1 MQRHSRRLS
10 FYVLMVGLLCCLQ
23 AGCHRKRSIAQPI
36 EPPVTEGVVVG
47 VPGGIPGG
55 QMGRVIGGVIGGAP
69 SEVHSPVAPTSTR
82 VGSSG
87 TSDVLSKAAWH
98 SVAKHQRAKPGQQT
112 PRSDV
117 GTDEPVQGTAQSG
130 TASQQSAYG
139 NVVFRSEEKM
149 QLGHTYPVFVLLS
162 PTSTKPALTS
172 LLRSQIESARSSSER
187 AAPDTGTITAE
198 TVAVS
203 PRMRA
208 HLTANADEFEISQVT
223 SEDQDTTFESVTTWQ
238 WVVKPLKSGTDLK
251 LDLTISVILDGT
263 GTPHAVNTYHRFIK
277 VEVPLLALFS
287 RVNWQWILSTLLI
300 PAGAWLWKRKRI
312 NQDSK
317 SA

>member
-1 MQRHSRRLS
+1 MHKHSCRLS
-10 FYVLMVGLLCCLQ
+10 FYAVMLGLLCWLQ
-23 AGCHRKRSIAQPI
+23 AGCHRKPIVAQSI
-36 EPPVTEGVVVG
+36 EPPVEGVVVG
-47 VPGGIPGG
+47 VPGGVPGG
-55 QMGRVIGGVIGGAP
+55 QMGGVIGGVIGGAA
-69 SEVHSPVAPTSTR
+69 SEVHSPVAPKSAR

-87 TSDVLSKAAWH
+87 SSDVIAKAARH
-98 SVAKHQRAKPGQQT
+98 SVAKHQPANLKQQT
-112 PRSDV
+112 QSNA
-117 GTDEPVQGTAQSG
+117 GSGEPAQEAARSG
-130 TASQQSAYG
+130 TASQQSPYG

-149 QLGHTYPVFVLLS
+149 QVGHTYPVFVLLS

-172 LLRSQIESARSSSER
+172 LLRSQIESARSSTER

-238 WVVKPLKSGTDLK
+238 WMVKPLRSGTDLK

-300 PAGAWLWKRKRI
+300 PAGAWLWKRKKT
-312 NQDSK
+312 NQDTRS
-317 SA
+317 S